1 MPGPDAQPAL
11 NLSIVVPVFDE
22 ADNLPVLW
30 RELEMV
36 LASLRRSAEVIFVD
50 DGSTDGSAE
59 VIKGLIK
66 ADPRVRLLRFKA
78 NAGLTA
84 AFYAGFKAARGE
96 IVVTMDGDL
105 QNDPREIGPM
115 LKQLEGVDAVVG
127 WRQTRADRWSKRL
140 SSRVANAIRNR
151 VTGDVVNDS
160 ACSLRVIRREC
171 LAGLPP
177 FKGMHRFMPTLLRMN
192 GHRVAEMIVGHRP
205 RRFGRSK
212 FGIRNRALVAF
223 EDLLAVRWMLM
234 HRLRYS
240 VVENN
245 TTEAPEVVPDQIPP
259 PRAAEPLA
267 IMGFALPTA
276 ALLVLTIALLFFD
289 LGAGVFLNN
298 DEARFPLMARDVLS
312 KGNWLLPE
320 VGGTP
325 MLNKPPLHAWLIAMA
340 SMPGGA
346 VTQRTA
352 ALPSAL
358 GGLGVVLATAWL
370 GTRVFGRRTGW
381 VAGFMTAT
389 TVGVFSLARSPV
401 PDMTLTLAITAAMG
415 AFALAELEQRRGA
428 LTAFYAFTGLAF
440 LAKGPAGLI
449 PLAVALVYELVEHG
463 RRGPRRLFSVP
474 GLVLLG
480 LLIVPWPILALEA
493 RGHYFVRDVLVSD
506 MQWQY
511 FGLRGWHWRRLVEPI
526 NQAVIV
532 LSPWSLLAPFAVWAA
547 VREPNPHEGR
557 PTRLP
562 LVWAA
567 TVFLLIATS
576 ERQRLRYYLPL
587 CPPVAL
593 LVAAWYCRLQL
604 RQRATTIAGLCAAL
618 IVVVFGVGQQYE
630 VIRRDRLTDLR
641 AVKHEMRT
649 AAEPL
654 FATDSPDL
662 VFGYYLNR
670 SVVPLKYIRQF
681 EDTPGP
687 AYLITSEQVAKSA
700 SSSLNRVA
708 VARVNGRPFVLLRKS

>member
-1 MPGPDAQPAL
+1 
-11 NLSIVVPVFDE
+11 
-22 ADNLPVLW
+22 
-30 RELEMV
+30 
-36 LASLRRSAEVIFVD
+36 
-50 DGSTDGSAE
+50 
-59 VIKGLIK
+59 
-66 ADPRVRLLRFKA
+66 
-78 NAGLTA
+78 
-84 AFYAGFKAARGE
+84 
-96 IVVTMDGDL
+96 MDGDL

-115 LKQLEGVDAVVG
+115 LMQLEGVDAVVG

-140 SSRVANAIRNR
+140 SSRVANAIRNW

-160 ACSLRVIRREC
+160 ACSLRVMRREC
-171 LAGLPP
+171 LVGLPP

-192 GHRVAEMIVGHRP
+192 GHRVTEMVVGHRP
-205 RRFGRSK
+205 RRFGHSK

-240 VVENN
+240 VVEN
-245 TTEAPEVVPDQIPP
+245 TADGPELVPDRTPTL
-259 PRAAEPLA
+259 RAAEPPA
-267 IMGFALPTA
+267 TTSFALPTVT
-276 ALLVLTIALLFFD
+276 LLAVTIALLFFD

-298 DEARFPLMARDVLS
+298 DEARFPLMARDVLA

-340 SMPGGA
+340 SIPGGV

-352 ALPSAL
+352 ALPSTL

-370 GTRVFGRRTGW
+370 GARLFGRRIGW
-381 VAGFMTAT
+381 MAGFITAT
-389 TVGVFSLARSPV
+389 TVGIFSLARSPV
-401 PDMTLTLAITAAMG
+401 PDMTLTLAITAAVG

-449 PLAVALVYELVEHG
+449 PLAAALVYELVEHG
-463 RRGPRRLFSVP
+463 RRGPRRLFSAP
-474 GLVLLG
+474 GLVVLG
-480 LLIVPWPILALEA
+480 LLIAPWPILAFAA
-493 RGHYFVRDVLVSD
+493 RGHHFVRDVLVSD

-511 FGLRGWHWRRLVEPI
+511 FGLRGWHWRRLIEPI
-526 NQAVIV
+526 NQVMIV
-532 LSPWSLLAPFAVWAA
+532 LFPWSLLAPFAVWAA
-547 VREPNPHEGR
+547 IRESNPQEGR

-604 RQRATTIAGLCAAL
+604 RRRATIIAGLCAAL
-618 IVVVFGVGQQYE
+618 VVVVFGVGQRYE
-630 VIRRDRLTDLR
+630 VMRRDRLTDLR
-641 AVKHEMRT
+641 AVEHEMST

-670 SVVPLKYIRQF
+670 PVIPLKYFRQF
-681 EDTPGP
+681 ENTPGP
-687 AYLITSEQVAKSA
+687 AYLITSEQVANSA
-700 SSSLNRVA
+700 PPSLTRVA

>member
-1 MPGPDAQPAL
+1 
-11 NLSIVVPVFDE
+11 
-22 ADNLPVLW
+22 
-30 RELEMV
+30 MV
-36 LASLRRSAEVIFVD
+36 LDSLRRSAEVIFVD

-66 ADPRVRLLRFKA
+66 ADPRIRLLRFKA

-127 WRQTRADRWSKRL
+127 WRQNRADRWSKRL

-177 FKGMHRFMPTLLRMN
+177 FRGMHRFMPTLLRMN
-192 GHRVAEMIVGHRP
+192 GHRVAEMVVGHRS

-223 EDLLAVRWMLM
+223 EDLLAVRWMLT

-240 VVENN
+240 VAEN
-245 TTEAPEVVPDQIPP
+245 TADGPARVPDRAPSP
-259 PRAAEPLA
+259 SAAEPPATASL
-267 IMGFALPTA
+267 ALPTA
-276 ALLVLTIALLFFD
+276 SLLVLTIALLFFD

-298 DEARFPLMARDVLS
+298 DEARFPLMARDVLAQ
-312 KGNWLLPE
+312 GNWLLPE

-325 MLNKPPLHAWLIAMA
+325 MLNKPPLHAWLIALA
-340 SMPGGA
+340 SIPGGV

-352 ALPSAL
+352 ALPSAM

-370 GTRVFGRRTGW
+370 GARLFGRRIGW
-381 VAGFMTAT
+381 TAGFITVT
-389 TVGVFSLARSPV
+389 TVGIFSLARSAV
-401 PDMTLTLAITAAMG
+401 PDMTLTLAITAAVG

-428 LTAFYAFTGLAF
+428 LIAFYAFTSLAF
-440 LAKGPAGLI
+440 LAKGPAGLV

-463 RRGPRRLFSVP
+463 WRGPRRLLSAP
-474 GLVLLG
+474 GLVILA
-480 LLIVPWPILALEA
+480 LLIVPWPILAFEA
-493 RGHYFVRDVLVSD
+493 KGHHFVRDVLVSD

-511 FGLRGWHWRRLVEPI
+511 FGLRGWHWRRLTEPI
-526 NQAVIV
+526 NQVVIV
-532 LSPWSLLAPFAVWAA
+532 LAPWSLLAPFAVWAA
-547 VREPNPHEGR
+547 VRDSSSREGR
-557 PTRLP
+557 AARLP

-567 TVFLLIATS
+567 TVFLLIASS

-587 CPPVAL
+587 CPPAAL
-593 LVAAWYCRLQL
+593 LIAAWYCQLQL
-604 RQRATTIAGLCAAL
+604 SRRAVMIAGACAAL
-618 IVVVFGVGQQYE
+618 VVVVFGIGQSYE

-641 AVKHEMRT
+641 AVEHEMST
-649 AAEPL
+649 AAGPL

-670 SVVPLKYIRQF
+670 SVIPLKYVRQF

-687 AYLITSEQVAKSA
+687 AYLITSEQMARSA
-700 SSSLNRVA
+700 PSSLERVA

>member
-1 MPGPDAQPAL
+1 MPGTEPQPAL
-11 NLSIVVPVFDE
+11 NLSIVVPVLDE
-22 ADNLPVLW
+22 AENLPVLW
-30 RELEMV
+30 REIETV
-36 LASLRRSAEVIFVD
+36 LDSLQRSAEVIFVD

-66 ADPRVRLLRFKA
+66 ADPRIRLLRFKA

-127 WRQTRADRWSKRL
+127 WRQNRADRWSKRL

-160 ACSLRVIRREC
+160 ACSLRVMRREC

-192 GHRVAEMIVGHRP
+192 GHRVAEMVVGHRS

-223 EDLLAVRWMLM
+223 EDLLAVRWMLT

-240 VVENN
+240 VAEN
-245 TTEAPEVVPDQIPP
+245 TADGSARVPEQTPSPGAVQPP
-259 PRAAEPLA
+259 AT
-267 IMGFALPTA
+267 GSFVLPTA
-276 ALLVLTIALLFFD
+276 SLLVLTIALLFFD

-298 DEARFPLMARDVLS
+298 DETRFPLMARDVLA

-325 MLNKPPLHAWLIAMA
+325 MLNKPPLHAWLIALA
-340 SMPGGA
+340 SLPGGV

-352 ALPSAL
+352 ALPSAI

-370 GTRVFGRRTGW
+370 GARLLDRRIGW
-381 VAGFMTAT
+381 TAGFITAT
-389 TVGVFSLARSPV
+389 TVGIFSLARSPV
-401 PDMTLTLAITAAMG
+401 PDMTLTLAITAAVG

-440 LAKGPAGLI
+440 LAKGPAGLV

-463 RRGPRRLFSVP
+463 WRGPRRLVSAP
-474 GLVLLG
+474 GLVLLA

-493 RGHYFVRDVLVSD
+493 KGHDFVQDVLVSD

-511 FGLRGWHWRRLVEPI
+511 FGLRGWRWRRLIEPI
-526 NQAVIV
+526 NQVVIV
-532 LSPWSLLAPFAVWAA
+532 LAPWSLLAPFAVWAA
-547 VREPNPHEGR
+547 VRDSRSREGR
-557 PTRLP
+557 ALRLP

-567 TVFLLIATS
+567 TVFLLIASS

-587 CPPVAL
+587 CPPAAL
-593 LVAAWYCRLQL
+593 LIAAWYCRLQL
-604 RQRATTIAGLCAAL
+604 SRRATMIAGASAAL
-618 IVVVFGVGQQYE
+618 VVVVFGIGQRYE

-641 AVKHEMRT
+641 AVEQEMST
-649 AAEPL
+649 AAGPL

-670 SVVPLKYIRQF
+670 SVIPLKYFRQF

-687 AYLITSEQVAKSA
+687 AYLITSEQMARSA
-700 SSSLNRVA
+700 PSSLDRVA
-708 VARVNGRPFVLLRKS
+708 LARVNGRPFVLLRKS

>member
-1 MPGPDAQPAL
+1 
-11 NLSIVVPVFDE
+11 
-22 ADNLPVLW
+22 
-30 RELEMV
+30 MV
-36 LASLRRSAEVIFVD
+36 LDSLRRSAEVIFVD

-66 ADPRVRLLRFKA
+66 ADPRIRLLRFKA

-105 QNDPREIGPM
+105 QNDPRAIGPM

-127 WRQTRADRWSKRL
+127 WRQNRADRWSKRL

-177 FKGMHRFMPTLLRMN
+177 FRGMHRFMPTLLRMN
-192 GHRVAEMIVGHRP
+192 GHRVAEMVVGHRS

-223 EDLLAVRWMLM
+223 EDLLAVRWMLT

-240 VVENN
+240 VAEN
-245 TTEAPEVVPDQIPP
+245 TADGPARVPDRAPSP
-259 PRAAEPLA
+259 SAAEPRATASL
-267 IMGFALPTA
+267 ALPTA
-276 ALLVLTIALLFFD
+276 SLLVLTIALLFFD

-298 DEARFPLMARDVLS
+298 DEARFPLMARDVLAQ
-312 KGNWLLPE
+312 GNWLLPE

-325 MLNKPPLHAWLIAMA
+325 MLNKPPLHAWLIALA
-340 SMPGGA
+340 SIPGGV

-352 ALPSAL
+352 ALPSAM

-370 GTRVFGRRTGW
+370 GARLFGRRIGW
-381 VAGFMTAT
+381 TAGFITVT
-389 TVGVFSLARSPV
+389 TVGIFSLARSAV
-401 PDMTLTLAITAAMG
+401 PDMTLTLAITAAVG

-428 LTAFYAFTGLAF
+428 LIAFYAFTSLAF
-440 LAKGPAGLI
+440 LAKGPAGLV

-463 RRGPRRLFSVP
+463 WRGPRRLLSAP
-474 GLVLLG
+474 GLVILA
-480 LLIVPWPILALEA
+480 LLIVPWPILAFEA
-493 RGHYFVRDVLVSD
+493 KGHHFVRDVLVSD

-511 FGLRGWHWRRLVEPI
+511 FGLRGWHWRRLTEPI
-526 NQAVIV
+526 NQVVIV
-532 LSPWSLLAPFAVWAA
+532 LAPWSLLAPFAVWAA
-547 VREPNPHEGR
+547 VRDSSSREGR
-557 PTRLP
+557 AARLP

-567 TVFLLIATS
+567 TVFLLIASS

-587 CPPVAL
+587 CPPAAL
-593 LVAAWYCRLQL
+593 LIAAWYCQLQL
-604 RQRATTIAGLCAAL
+604 SRRAVMIAGACAAL
-618 IVVVFGVGQQYE
+618 VVVVFGIGQSYE

-641 AVKHEMRT
+641 AVEHEMST
-649 AAEPL
+649 AAGPL

-670 SVVPLKYIRQF
+670 SVIPLKYVRQF

-687 AYLITSEQVAKSA
+687 AYLITSEQMARSA
-700 SSSLNRVA
+700 PSSLERVA

>member
-1 MPGPDAQPAL
+1 
-11 NLSIVVPVFDE
+11 
-22 ADNLPVLW
+22 
-30 RELEMV
+30 MV
-36 LASLRRSAEVIFVD
+36 LDSLRRSAEVIFVD

-66 ADPRVRLLRFKA
+66 ADPRIRLLRFKA

-127 WRQTRADRWSKRL
+127 WRQNRADRWSKRL

-160 ACSLRVIRREC
+160 ACSLRVMRREC
-171 LAGLPP
+171 LASLPP

-192 GHRVAEMIVGHRP
+192 GHRVAEMVVGHRS

-223 EDLLAVRWMLM
+223 EDLLAVRWMLT

-240 VVENN
+240 VAEN
-245 TTEAPEVVPDQIPP
+245 TADGPARVPD
-259 PRAAEPLA
+259 RAPSPSTAEPPA
-267 IMGFALPTA
+267 AASFALPTA
-276 ALLVLTIALLFFD
+276 SLLVLTIALLFFD

-298 DEARFPLMARDVLS
+298 DEARFPMMARDVLA
-312 KGNWLLPE
+312 KGNWLLPQ

-340 SMPGGA
+340 SMPGGV

-352 ALPSAL
+352 VLPSAL

-370 GTRVFGRRTGW
+370 GARLFDRRIGW
-381 VAGFMTAT
+381 TAGFITAT
-389 TVGVFSLARSPV
+389 TVGIFSLARSTV
-401 PDMTLTLAITAAMG
+401 PDMTLTLAITAAVG

-428 LTAFYAFTGLAF
+428 LTAFYVFTGLAF
-440 LAKGPAGLI
+440 LAKGPAGLV
-449 PLAVALVYELVEHG
+449 PLAVALVYELMEHG
-463 RRGPRRLFSVP
+463 WRGPRRLFSAP
-474 GLVLLG
+474 GLVVLA
-480 LLIVPWPILALEA
+480 LLIVPWPILAFEA
-493 RGHYFVRDVLVSD
+493 RGHHFVREVLVSD

-511 FGLRGWHWRRLVEPI
+511 FGLRGWQWRRLIDPL
-526 NQAVIV
+526 NQVVAV

-547 VREPNPHEGR
+547 VRDSSSREGR
-557 PTRLP
+557 SARLP

-567 TVFLLIATS
+567 TVFFLIASS

-587 CPPVAL
+587 CPPAAL
-593 LVAAWYCRLQL
+593 LIAVWYCRLQL
-604 RQRATTIAGLCAAL
+604 RRRATMVAGGCAAL
-618 IVVVFGVGQQYE
+618 VVLVFGIGQRYE
-630 VIRRDRLTDLR
+630 VTRRDRLTDLR
-641 AVKHEMRT
+641 AVEQEMST
-649 AAEPL
+649 ATGPL

-670 SVVPLKYIRQF
+670 SVIPLKYFRQF

-687 AYLITSEQVAKSA
+687 AYLITSEQMARSA
-700 SSSLNRVA
+700 PSSLDRVA